1 MYASRTTQFIV
12 GIFAI
17 LGTIALVI
25 LSLSLGKISIFPA
38 PGYTLYANFDN
49 ISGLKTNDQVELDG
63 VQIGKVTEIGFDQK
77 NMRARIEMHVNE
89 GVQIDAD
96 SIASCKTSGL
106 IGDKY
111 VAIALGPS
119 ERMLRDGGT
128 IHQTESCFVLEDAI
142 GQLINSSGSSSSSG
156 GSSSSDK
163 GSKAANPDKDH
174 TPATP
179 EKK

>member
-1 MYASRTTQFIV
+1 V

-17 LGTIALVI
+17 LGIIALAI
-25 LSLSLGKISIFPA
+25 LSLSLGKVSVFPA
-38 PGYTLYANFDN
+38 AGYTLYANFDN
-49 ISGLKTNDQVELDG
+49 ISGLKTNDQVQLDG
-63 VQIGKVTEIGFDQK
+63 VQVGKVTYIGLDQK
-77 NMRARIEMHVNE
+77 NMRARIEMHVDQ

-119 ERMLRDGGT
+119 ERMLRDGST

-142 GQLINSSGSSSSSG
+142 GQLINSSGSSSGSGGSG

-163 GSKAANPDKDH
+163 GSKAPSPDKDH